1 MIPVTTGLTCHYNH
15 DQNRNT
21 NGSPIVPTTFDSLS
35 SQGIQSVLHL
45 DPIDIVMKPMEVQI
59 AGFSPP
65 NIQQTN
71 HEVWSDRLTWTHIP
85 VPNDNAAATIRII
98 RVVSWQAS
106 QTKNCTGDT
115 TTKQHVHQLD
125 LKAWS
130 STEVILTH
138 ILATQTTPSVVH
150 ACSIEY

>member
-21 NGSPIVPTTFDSLS
+21 NSSPIVPTRFDSLS
-35 SQGIQSVLHL
+35 NQGIQSVLHL
-45 DPIDIVMKPMEVQI
+45 DPINHCDETNGSLNCWNLK
-59 AGFSPP
+59 A
-65 NIQQTN
+65 NIWQTN
-71 HEVWSDRLTWTHIP
+71 HEVWSDHLTWTHIP

-130 STEVILTH
+130 STEVMLTH
-138 ILATQTTPSVVH
+138 ILATETTPFVVH
-150 ACSIEY
+150 ACSEKY